1 MYCTANS
8 SVGGS
13 AVGRSL
19 SGNRLTGCLLAN
31 IQQVMEEL
39 MSEEYRKFDAAD
51 YVKTE
56 EDVRGF
62 SERLRKRILGTGQ

>member
-1 MYCTANS
+1 
-8 SVGGS
+8 
-13 AVGRSL
+13 
-19 SGNRLTGCLLAN
+19 
-31 IQQVMEEL
+31 